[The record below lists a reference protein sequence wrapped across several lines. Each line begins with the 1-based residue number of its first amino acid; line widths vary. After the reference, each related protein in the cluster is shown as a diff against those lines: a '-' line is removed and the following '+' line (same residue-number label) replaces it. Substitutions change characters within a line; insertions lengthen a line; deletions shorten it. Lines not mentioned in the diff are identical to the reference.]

1 MRSLNVLLFQ
11 IIILLVCGHGN
22 ISLPPYGRSH
32 LTGGF
37 YQGLGVTQIDSLSRM
52 TLPPGLRNLAESFS
66 SNTVQIN

>member
-1 MRSLNVLLFQ
+1 MWSW
-11 IIILLVCGHGN
+11 H

-37 YQGLGVTQIDSLSRM
+37 YQGLGVTQIDGLSRM
-52 TLPPGLRNLAESFS
+52 TLPPGLRNLAESIS